1 MPILGLMKTAE
12 VIIRKAKAADAA
24 ALAELFKSSWHVA
37 YRGIIPHFHLETI
50 IHNRAEPW
58 WKRLISV
65 GDNLLVMELGD
76 ELAGY
81 TTYGRSRWPLKP
93 EGEVYE
99 LYLGPIYQGIGL
111 GEHLFE
117 AARHR
122 LEIRRLRGLLI
133 WALKDNLGAC
143 DFYHRRGGRPIA
155 RTHERFGRQ
164 RIEKIAF
171 GFG

>member
-1 MPILGLMKTAE
+1 MATLTIKNIPEPLVRRLKQQAAAQHRSLNFQVISYLEQMTQSVPVDADTLLALRMGFAVPVYLFVAV
-12 VIIRKAKAADAA
+12 VII
-24 ALAELFKSSWHVA
+24 S
-37 YRGIIPHFHLETI
+37 IIIL
-50 IHNRAEPW
+50 R
-58 WKRLISV
+58 
-65 GDNLLVMELGD
+65 
-76 ELAGY
+76 Y

-99 LYLGPIYQGIGL
+99 LYLGPVYQGIGL

-122 LEIRRLRGLLI
+122 LEIRRMRGLVV
-133 WALKDNLGAC
+133 WALKDNHGAC

-164 RIEKIAF
+164 RIEKIAY